1 MATKVPASRSR
12 LRNQDVKEWAIPGF
26 DEPFVQDPLTFFEKN
41 EFLALV
47 GQALDDV
54 VATGADLTAIL
65 SLIGMSEDDLK
76 KMMSGDLEGIDVT
89 FMAGSL
95 FNVITRL
102 ITQAPRLLEDLYL
115 IVLSVPPEKRQA
127 VRDHLREIDDDTGF
141 GILEMFVDQNATTIR
156 DFFPRWRAL
165 LGSTM
170 QKLAPETESE
180 PDTSQI

>member
-1 MATKVPASRSR
+1 VATKVPSSRAR
-12 LRNQDVKEWAIPGF
+12 LRNQESKEWEIPGF

-47 GQALDDV
+47 GMALDDM
-54 VATGADLTAIL
+54 VASGADITAIL
-65 SLIGMSEDDLK
+65 TLIGMSEQDLK
-76 KMMSGDLEGIDVT
+76 KMMEGDLEGIDVS

-115 IVLSVPPEKRQA
+115 IALSVPPEKRQQ

-141 GILEMFVDQNATTIR
+141 GILETFVEQNTTTIR

-165 LGSTM
+165 LSSTM
-170 QKLAPETESE
+170 QKLAPEPE